1 MDGTA
6 IYVGAATVFVAN
18 IAGVSLSPSQFFTV
32 VLIGVLASIGTAGVP
47 GAGLLML
54 TMVTASVGLAMG
66 PVALVA
72 GIDDLLDMASS
83 MCNVTG
89 DLVIS
94 RVVAAS
100 ENGMLHDLGKE
111 PDPKEGA
118 SPPERSL

>member
-54 TMVTASVGLAMG
+54 TMVTASVGLPMG

-72 GIDDLLDMASS
+72 GIDALFDLARTI
-83 MCNVTG
+83 CNVSGELRITR
-89 DLVIS
+89 L
-94 RVVAAS
+94 VAATV
-100 ENGMLHDLGKE
+100 
-111 PDPKEGA
+111 
-118 SPPERSL
+118 